1 MNPHQRRGTLLAVAL
16 MGRVL
21 LSAVAAHEDMG
32 PLPAPDPQV
41 EDAEERD
48 QQAALLPGLEEEA
61 RGALGLRLLRLA
73 LEAEGRGLTHASV
86 PSSGSSSIISIAPS
100 PKSPSSGRGGSR
112 PARAWASRRPSPKS
126 SSRGKSWRLFRP
138 KCSRKAWVVA

>member
-1 MNPHQRRGTLLAVAL
+1 MNPHQWRCALLAVAL
-16 MGRVL
+16 VRGIL
-21 LSAVAAHEDMG
+21 LSAVAAHLDVG
-32 PLPAPDPQV
+32 PLAAPDPQV

-61 RGALGLRLLRLA
+61 RGALGLGFLRLA
-73 LEAEGRGLTHASV
+73 LEAEGRGLAHASV

-100 PKSPSSGRGGSR
+100 PNSPSSGRGGSS

-126 SSRGKSWRLFRP
+126 SSRGRSWRLFRP
-138 KCSRKAWVVA
+138 KCSRKAC

>member
-1 MNPHQRRGTLLAVAL
+1 MNPHQRCGALLAIAL
-16 MGRVL
+16 MGRIL
-21 LSAVAAHEDMG
+21 LAAVAAHEGMG
-32 PLPAPDPQV
+32 PLAAPDPQV

-61 RGALGLRLLRLA
+61 RGALGLRLLRLF
-73 LEAEGRGLTHASV
+73 LEAEGCGLVHASA

-100 PKSPSSGRGGSR
+100 PNSPSSGRGGSS

-126 SSRGKSWRLFRP
+126 SSRGRSWRLFRP
-138 KCSRKAWVVA
+138 KGSRKACVVA